1 MSKTLT
7 ISDETYE
14 KLETLARFRA
24 KENVEQLLDELED
37 ADFIEWQKELA
48 RRREVGNRIIKFQ
61 EKMREKYGVMQD
73 SMEILREDRMR
84 G

>member
-1 MSKTLT
+1 VSKTLT